1 MVPLWMQCS
10 GKCRAIAIA
19 STAERRCCGVD
30 PVAINT
36 DSFITCIID
45 SKVVVRLQP
54 VGLTPPTLP
63 RVFKLGRDQLVATVS
78 QFIVKRLRLDLGP
91 FLYLQSSFQ
100 VNPDDNIG
108 QLYELYRTGD
118 ELIFS
123 YCTTAAFG

>member
-1 MVPLWMQCS
+1 MALLWGRPCS
-10 GKCRAIAIA
+10 HQHQLSHHVHYG
-19 STAERRCCGVD
+19 
-30 PVAINT
+30 
-36 DSFITCIID
+36 
-45 SKVVVRLQP
+45 LQGGCLAP
-54 VGLTPPTLP
+54 ARGLTPPTLP